1 VKRTSLLPVAAFLL
15 ALPCAHA
22 AAEERYPVVHVLSHD
37 DALFVQQQAEL
48 DDFRR
53 VMESRT
59 GEPGILPNLDIF
71 AYVPRKDED
80 LFSLNARLGLRYD
93 TLASLNGAGS
103 KDAFSAGGSVLI
115 PSQDGLFVNN
125 PPRGDL
131 EAMVLGT
138 RLAAGKQPVPLQV
151 WRSGGWQKV
160 SFFPDESF
168 SRVER
173 AYFLQILYRN
183 PVDKGRITSF
193 YGWRNDPFTG
203 GREFHGGLDIGA
215 ADGTPV
221 HAAREGTVEEAG
233 TSDLLGRYVVVTHPG
248 GYQTVYGH
256 LSAISVTIG
265 ERVST
270 GSILGAVGHSGRA
283 TGPHLHFEVRTRA
296 GTRDPLQ
303 LIRMK

>member
-1 VKRTSLLPVAAFLL
+1 VKRAAVLPIAVFLL

-22 AAEERYPVVHVLSHD
+22 PAEERYPLVHVLSHD

-53 VMESRT
+53 LMESRS
-59 GEPGILPNLDIF
+59 GEPGVMPNLDIF
-71 AYVPRKDED
+71 AYVPRSDED

-93 TLASLNGAGS
+93 TLASLNGAAS
-103 KDAFSAGGSVLI
+103 KDAFSTGGRILI
-115 PSQDGLFVNN
+115 PSQDGLFVND
-125 PPRGDL
+125 PPRGEL
-131 EAMVLGT
+131 EAMMLGT
-138 RLAAGKQPVPLQV
+138 RLTAGKQPVTLQV
-151 WRSGGWQKV
+151 WRSRGWEKV

-173 AYFLQILYRN
+173 AYFLRILYRT
-183 PVDKGRITSF
+183 PIDKGHVTSL
-193 YGWRNDPFTG
+193 YGWRTDPFTG
-203 GREFHGGLDIGA
+203 AREFHGGLDIGA
-215 ADGTPV
+215 AEGTPV
-221 HAAREGTVEEAG
+221 HAARDGTVDEVA
-233 TSDLLGRYVVVTHPG
+233 TDDPLGRYVVLTHPG

-270 GSILGAVGHSGRA
+270 GSILGAVGHTGRA
-283 TGPHLHFEVRTRA
+283 TGPHLHFEVRTKA